1 MYESWMTR
9 KNRVNSLERLM
20 TLARKTS
27 ALLLVA
33 LLVAAAPAQNLLEP
47 RPLDLWSGHA
57 SLSNPAA
64 MSYQRSMLQ
73 AGMRFYHLGFI
84 EGAASRFRLN
94 YISLVLPRWLPQEL
108 AFAAHAQ
115 SLSLPLYNQ
124 TYASVAVSRRLS
136 PLVAVGLKAGV
147 LMRSYDQ
154 SEFVLLDANDPV
166 FANGKSKS
174 ALDVGVGVTLRP
186 LPFVSLAFSRDHL
199 NQPNLAL
206 GEPAL
211 RWQAENHLALNLQL
225 GNVQTSLINTRE
237 RGAARTGGFVEW
249 SRPDLGFARFSRDQR
264 GWQIEGRGRIY
275 GPVSLNYIFDY
286 PSNELAGN
294 TTGSHEFAFVLEFD
308 RVLRLPRIE
317 PAPQFD
323 YPFEASP
330 DYFLTTARALVKAE
344 AEEMHIVSQRLER
357 IIAPDVPTHA
367 LAALSVYDL
376 GSLDTTLQAL
386 PAVTPVSAI
395 ALTDTS
401 AQLAGSYSTF
411 YRQTLGQLSRS
422 LMQTPATAATI
433 VANPQA
439 MPRALALKNY
449 LGKSALSEL
458 QVGLPRFASVQDS
471 LRFHRRLGRSAI
483 LPQEERVSLS
493 PSAAVFQITSAN
505 FYTPPQRWELV
516 VETAAGE
523 PVWRLAGHGRLPNQ
537 IVWNWQ
543 AKNGKVVA
551 PGFYYY
557 YLSWEGAEGALGKS
571 PQRRLYVRKLQRTV
585 KIEVKRKLEAGAAP
599 ADAVEVIL
607 HR

>member
-1 MYESWMTR
+1 
-9 KNRVNSLERLM
+9 M